1 MKLFVSARSVRDS
14 RLVRFR
20 SVLGAHP
27 VRCRYPF
34 VDRARIGPLVEALA
48 VAAFAKDRQEQ
59 VLVGVAG

>member
-20 SVLGAHP
+20 SVLGVHP

-34 VDRARIGPLVEALA
+34 VDRAGVGPLA